1 MKITGVEPFVVST
14 FHRNAKRHWLVFKL
28 LTDEGI
34 FGLGDASLHAFD
46 NHLIGILQEW
56 VERYLAGK
64 DPMHHELH
72 WTRLHRD
79 TWARGGAIGSSVLSG
94 IDIALWDLKGKGL
107 NRPIYELLGGPMAD
121 RLRVY
126 ANGWYTNPG
135 SPEQNADEAREVV
148 KSGFDAMKF
157 DPFGQENYFTI
168 SPYEADLAEAR
179 VAAVREAV
187 GPHVDILVEVHAKFN
202 VATAI
207 HLGQRLE
214 QYRPFWFEEPVSQEN
229 VSEMAQVR
237 RHVRIPIAT
246 GERLFTKFPFY
257 ELIKAEAVDV
267 LQPDI
272 CNAGGITELKKI
284 AAIAESQHLS
294 MAPHNT
300 DSPIGTVAAFH
311 LGASLPNFLIQ
322 EYHAEYYEPWFF
334 ELCPEQPRRTG
345 PSVPLPGGPGLG
357 ITLNEVL
364 ARAHPLAVAPSW
376 HARGIEDGVA
386 EVRREAPT
394 LPLAGFRAGQRQ
406 FRPRDRSRG
415 EGIDPPL
422 SSRTERAC
430 ERRRD
435 LTLRGTS
442 A

>member
-14 FHRNAKRHWLVFKL
+14 YHKNSKRHWLVFKL
-28 LTDEGI
+28 LTDEGLI
-34 FGLGDASLHAFD
+34 GLGDASLHAFD
-46 NHLIGILQEW
+46 SQLISILEEW
-56 VERYLAGK
+56 VELYLTGK

-79 TWARGGAIGSSVLSG
+79 TWARGGAIGSTVLSG
-94 IDIALWDLKGKGL
+94 LDIALWDLKGKIL
-107 NRPIYELLGGPMAD
+107 NRPIYELLGGPFGD
-121 RLRVY
+121 RVRVY

-135 SPEQNADEAREVV
+135 TPEQNADEARAVV
-148 KSGFDAMKF
+148 ASGFDAMKF
-157 DPFGQENYFTI
+157 DPFGQDNYFTI

-214 QYRPFWFEEPVSQEN
+214 QYRPFWLEEPVSQEN

-257 ELIKAEAVDV
+257 DLIKAEAVDV

-300 DSPIGTVAAFH
+300 DSPIGTVAAFQ

-322 EYHAEYYEPWFF
+322 EYHAEFYEPWFF
-334 ELCPEQPRRTG
+334 DLCPEQPRRTG
-345 PSVPLPGGPGLG
+345 PSVPLPTGPGLG
-357 ITLNEVL
+357 ITLDEAV
-364 ARAHPLAVAPSW
+364 ARAHPLTTAPGW
-376 HARGIEDGVA
+376 HPRGI
-386 EVRREAPT
+386 
-394 LPLAGFRAGQRQ
+394 
-406 FRPRDRSRG
+406 
-415 EGIDPPL
+415 
-422 SSRTERAC
+422 
-430 ERRRD
+430 
-435 LTLRGTS
+435 
-442 A
+442 